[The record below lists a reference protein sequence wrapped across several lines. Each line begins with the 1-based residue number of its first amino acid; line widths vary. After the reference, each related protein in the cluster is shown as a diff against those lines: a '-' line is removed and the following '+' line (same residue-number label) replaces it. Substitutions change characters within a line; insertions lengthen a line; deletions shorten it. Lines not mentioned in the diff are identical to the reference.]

1 MMITKENVEDVLLRM
16 GMSVN
21 LKGFYYIRDSVLIL
35 DTEKNIKIT
44 YLYFKVAK
52 EYDSTAQRVER
63 AIRHAFETVRNCK
76 ADFEVVEHYIGFIN
90 CTNSASLTMLRI
102 RIKEDLKKQDMNN
115 IDEATLPLITEKRLN
130 EIMKQSLEEFF
141 TEIVSRLGW

>member
-1 MMITKENVEDVLLRM
+1 MITKENVEDVLLRM

-21 LKGFYYIRDSVLIL
+21 LKGFHYIRDSVLIL
-35 DTEKNIKIT
+35 DT
-44 YLYFKVAK
+44 
-52 EYDSTAQRVER
+52 
-63 AIRHAFETVRNCK
+63 
-76 ADFEVVEHYIGFIN
+76 FEVVEHYIGFIN

-102 RIKEDLKKQDMNN
+102 RIKEDLKKQDINN
-115 IDEATLPLITEKRLN
+115 MDEATSPLITEKRLN